1 MTEPSQTDT
10 GSDPRSFGRARTSA
24 GPTIGPVRPRSFR
37 LSRTAILRLFILVL
51 AAASG
56 YGALKMASQRQD
68 APPQPFLASAPAPA
82 PLETEDVL
90 ITAQALALGKLI
102 APDDLAWVAWPK
114 TLVAEHAIRRSA
126 APKAREDMTGALV
139 RMSMLKGEPVRS
151 EKIVRTNG
159 ASMLAAMLPQGYRA
173 VAITIDAQGAT
184 SAGGFILPND
194 RVDIIRTMA
203 RNDAQRPGES
213 RIESETLIANVRVLA
228 IGQNI
233 QERNGERVV
242 TGSNATL
249 EVDPSQA
256 ELLAQAQR
264 SGQISLALRSI
275 ADTGTAPE
283 TLGANNLLPGGN
295 TDPTVLNVGVLRAG
309 KRHEYPVP
317 EVRN

>member
-1 MTEPSQTDT
+1 MTEPSHTDT
-10 GSDPRSFGRARTSA
+10 GSDSRGFGRARTFA
-24 GPTIGPVRPRSFR
+24 GPDPGPTRQRSPR
-37 LSRTAILRLFILVL
+37 LSRTTILRLFILAL
-51 AAASG
+51 AAISG
-56 YGALKMASQRQD
+56 YGALKLASQRQD
-68 APPQPFLASAPAPA
+68 IRPEPILASTPAPV

-90 ITAQALALGKLI
+90 IAAQALALGKTI

-114 TLVAEHAIRRSA
+114 TLVAEHAIRRSL
-126 APKAREDMTGALV
+126 APKARDDMTGALV
-139 RMSMLKGEPVRS
+139 RMSMLKGEPVRF
-151 EKIVRTNG
+151 EKIVRPNG

-203 RNDAQRPGES
+203 RNDPQRPGEG
-213 RIESETLIANVRVLA
+213 RIDSETLIANVRVLA

-249 EVDPSQA
+249 EVDPAQA

-283 TLGANNLLPGGN
+283 TLGTNHVQPGS
-295 TDPTVLNVGVLRAG
+295 TDPALLNVGVLRAG

>member
-24 GPTIGPVRPRSFR
+24 GPTTGPARARSFR

-56 YGALKMASQRQD
+56 YGALKLASQRQD
-68 APPQPFLASAPAPA
+68 APQQPILASAPAPA

-90 ITAQALALGKLI
+90 IAAQALALGKTI
-102 APDDLAWVAWPK
+102 APEDLAWVAWPR
-114 TLVAEHAIRRSA
+114 TLVAEHAIRRSS

-139 RMSMLKGEPVRS
+139 RMSMLKGEPVRF

-194 RVDIIRTMA
+194 RVDIIRTIA
-203 RNDAQRPGES
+203 RNDAQRPGEG

-283 TLGANNLLPGGN
+283 TLGVNQMQPGGA
-295 TDPTVLNVGVLRAG
+295 DPALLNVGVLRAG